1 MGGNLV
7 VPPLPAF
14 ERRHPRADRNWVLPG
29 GMATEEEKVSA
40 SFDLWLDG
48 KELDD
53 SAGWRQEVKFDFGL
67 FLSNDRYAT
76 WVSDHI
82 TRTLANLA
90 REVEEIGTMVTAQNE
105 CARE

>member
-1 MGGNLV
+1 MESAV
-7 VPPLPAF
+7 WPPSGAF
-14 ERRHPRADRNWVLPG
+14 SRHHPRADTSWVLPG
-29 GMATEEEKVSA
+29 GMATEEEEVSA

-82 TRTLANLA
+82 TRSLANLA
-90 REVEEIGTMVTAQNE
+90 REVEEIGTMVSAVKTE